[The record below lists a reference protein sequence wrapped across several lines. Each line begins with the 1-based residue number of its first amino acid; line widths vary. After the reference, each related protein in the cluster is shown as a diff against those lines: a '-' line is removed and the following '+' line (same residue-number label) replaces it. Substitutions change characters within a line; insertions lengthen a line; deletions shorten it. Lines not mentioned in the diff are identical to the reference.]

1 MPPHSEGVC
10 AEDAL
15 KVPVRPHAV
24 RRTLID
30 MVRRTLTHM
39 VRRTLRALDNEMLF
53 RSYSRRLDRVSIG

>member
-1 MPPHSEGVC
+1 MNLPIRS
-10 AEDAL
+10 
-15 KVPVRPHAV
+15 HAA

-53 RSYSRRLDRVSIG
+53 RSYSRRLDRVNIG